1 MGERKRLFL
10 WIKAGSIHR
19 VLKADIQTRCCC
31 RCLRKRFLVLQI
43 SFILKV
49 IYISCIKSNEL
60 LIIFYDL
67 MEIFLPIDDLKLI
80 SFSFPFFAII

>member
-1 MGERKRLFL
+1 MFAFSRAPNF
-10 WIKAGSIHR
+10 
-19 VLKADIQTRCCC
+19 
-31 RCLRKRFLVLQI
+31 
-43 SFILKV
+43 FILKV

>member
-1 MGERKRLFL
+1 MDKGWFNTPSFKGRYSSPLLLSMFAFSRAPNF
-10 WIKAGSIHR
+10 
-19 VLKADIQTRCCC
+19 
-31 RCLRKRFLVLQI
+31 
-43 SFILKV
+43 FILKV